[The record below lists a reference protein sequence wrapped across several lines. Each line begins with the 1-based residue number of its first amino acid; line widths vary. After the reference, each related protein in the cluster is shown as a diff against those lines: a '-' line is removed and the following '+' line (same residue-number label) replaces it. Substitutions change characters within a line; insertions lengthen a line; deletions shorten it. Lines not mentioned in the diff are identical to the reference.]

1 MTDRQWTRGWEFA
14 KFFVHNTVPGDAIL
28 KHEWPVW
35 EGGGASFWV
44 TRTNVNRGPTNDWY
58 NAHTHGD
65 VSHPA
70 HKDTWINIPNPW
82 SFKLCFGGTAT
93 LWVDYM
99 VSLPVPFDG
108 NCTEAIEL
116 PGPTGPPDYRPG
128 WDRTSFYVNVFD
140 DNHEDSGETIVIT
153 LQDPQGVKL
162 AFSLLGGDTLTY
174 SIHNDDP
181 PLVPEA
187 PISHDTGPVTE
198 GDPARFALI
207 ISPRPTSPTDVTVK
221 LTGAHGYFASD
232 QSRTL
237 TVQVPTSGI
246 ATFEVPTVGD
256 NVRESD
262 AKIIATVIAGDGYQ
276 PDSDPEDATA
286 SVKVLDDDPN
296 GIAPMLSI
304 AADAASVVE
313 GDAARYTIS
322 TDPKPNT
329 PLKVRVTVS
338 QDGSWGVKT
347 GTRTVTIGSTGTAV
361 FKVDTSD
368 DTRYEPDGSVTVTID
383 DHYDY
388 DLDATA
394 TSAMVIVT
402 RDDIRLPQVS
412 ISDASSPET
421 DSFLWFDYTLDKPAA
436 NAVYVSMALESGS
449 AKYGDDF
456 IRLSSSVKIPA
467 GQTSVQY
474 RVYVFGDN
482 TPEGPETF
490 TARISRVNGGPAEA
504 HAIQRAATG
513 TITDVAAPQNTQPEV
528 SIASDGDITE
538 GGAASFT
545 LTASPAPDSAL
556 SVSVSVTQSGDFGVT
571 TGARTVSIPTSGTY
585 TLTVATTN
593 DSADE
598 ADGSVTA
605 TVNTGTGYTVSS
617 SGGAATVAVAD
628 NDDPPAEKIE
638 QTCKLPSD
646 AMSVAEITG
655 WRDALDSSRAGAGI
669 KRFNRVLSTLGV
681 DTGETPMTVEQAQ
694 AVSNWL
700 KNIRWDRTARTL
712 EALDQ
717 CDDPPPLPPP
727 PPAKPEISIAS
738 DGDITEGGNASFPIS
753 ASPAPAA
760 SLSVSVSVSQS
771 GDYGVSTGARTVT
784 IPTSGTYTLSV
795 ATSDDSADE
804 ADGSVTATV
813 STGTGY
819 TVSSSASAATVAVS
833 DNDDPPVVTPVITIA
848 AGSAVTEG
856 SDATFTVTAT
866 SNPTSALTVN
876 LTVSENGNF
885 GVTTGADTVTIPA
898 SGSATFMV
906 ITTDDSTDEP
916 DGSVTATLSTG
927 TGYTVSG
934 TNNAATVAVSDDDDP
949 PPVTPTISISAGSSI
964 TEGCDASFTVT
975 ASPTPTSALIVYVT
989 ISQSGNFGATIGSR
1003 TIIIPTSG
1011 SLTFTVSTANDNTD
1025 EPNGSVTATLTTGTG
1040 YTVSS
1045 NSTATVAVSDDDSAL
1060 AGPPTVTVSDATASE
1075 GDGHLTF
1082 TVTLSHVNPKIIK
1095 FRYGGFGRSAT
1106 IGQDFNMKYKA
1117 FTLNAG
1123 DTTLDIDVPIF
1134 DDSEVESDETI
1145 AIYVYATSGITI
1157 PDYFVY
1163 ADGTIAGG

>member
-1 MTDRQWTRGWEFA
+1 
-14 KFFVHNTVPGDAIL
+14 
-28 KHEWPVW
+28 
-35 EGGGASFWV
+35 
-44 TRTNVNRGPTNDWY
+44 
-58 NAHTHGD
+58 
-65 VSHPA
+65 
-70 HKDTWINIPNPW
+70 
-82 SFKLCFGGTAT
+82 
-93 LWVDYM
+93 
-99 VSLPVPFDG
+99 
-108 NCTEAIEL
+108 
-116 PGPTGPPDYRPG
+116 
-128 WDRTSFYVNVFD
+128 
-140 DNHEDSGETIVIT
+140 
-153 LQDPQGVKL
+153 
-162 AFSLLGGDTLTY
+162 
-174 SIHNDDP
+174 
-181 PLVPEA
+181 
-187 PISHDTGPVTE
+187 
-198 GDPARFALI
+198 
-207 ISPRPTSPTDVTVK
+207 
-221 LTGAHGYFASD
+221 
-232 QSRTL
+232 
-237 TVQVPTSGI
+237 
-246 ATFEVPTVGD
+246 
-256 NVRESD
+256 
-262 AKIIATVIAGDGYQ
+262 
-276 PDSDPEDATA
+276 
-286 SVKVLDDDPN
+286 
-296 GIAPMLSI
+296 
-304 AADAASVVE
+304 
-313 GDAARYTIS
+313 
-322 TDPKPNT
+322 
-329 PLKVRVTVS
+329 
-338 QDGSWGVKT
+338 
-347 GTRTVTIGSTGTAV
+347 
-361 FKVDTSD
+361 
-368 DTRYEPDGSVTVTID
+368 
-383 DHYDY
+383 
-388 DLDATA
+388 
-394 TSAMVIVT
+394 
-402 RDDIRLPQVS
+402 
-412 ISDASSPET
+412 
-421 DSFLWFDYTLDKPAA
+421 
-436 NAVYVSMALESGS
+436 MALESGT

-490 TARISRVNGGPAEA
+490 TARIIRVHGGPAEA
-504 HAIQRAATG
+504 HATQRAATG
-513 TITDVAAPQNTQPEV
+513 TITDTSAPQNTQPEV

-545 LTASPAPDSAL
+545 LTASPAPASAL
-556 SVSVSVTQSGDFGVT
+556 SVSVSVTQSGDFGVA
-571 TGARTVSIPTSGTY
+571 TGARTVSILTSGTY

-605 TVNTGTGYTVSS
+605 TVNTGTGYSVSS

-628 NDDPPAEKIE
+628 NDDPPAEGIE

-694 AVSNWL
+694 AVSNWI

-712 EALDQ
+712 EAWSQ
-717 CDDPPPLPPP
+717 CDESPPPPPP

-738 DGDITEGGNASFPIS
+738 DGDITEGGNASFTIS
-753 ASPAPAA
+753 ASPAPTA

-795 ATSDDSADE
+795 ATSDDNADE
-804 ADGSVTATV
+804 SDGSVTATV

-819 TVSSSASAATVAVS
+819 TVSSSGGAATVAVS
-833 DNDDPPVVTPVITIA
+833 DDDDPPVVTPVITIT

-866 SNPTSALTVN
+866 PNPTSALTVN

-989 ISQSGNFGATIGSR
+989 ISQSGNFGATTGSR

-1045 NSTATVAVSDDDSAL
+1045 NSTATVAVSDDDSAP
-1060 AGPPTVTVSDATASE
+1060 AGRPTVTVSDASASE
-1075 GDGHLTF
+1075 GDGHLTC
-1082 TVTLSHVNPKIIK
+1082 TVTLSHVNPKIIR

-1106 IGQDFNMKYKA
+1106 IGPDFSMEYKA

-1123 DTTLDIDVPIF
+1123 DTTLDIDVPFF

-1145 AIYVYATSGITI
+1145 AIYVYATHGITI
-1157 PDYFVY
+1157 PSNFVY
-1163 ADGTIAGG
+1163 ADGTIAGGKAEWEVVATAAASAETMCDRLCSSPPDSSRFDALESDADGFPAELAGLSCSRLCGGVALQTDADDVVWARAGLVRRNSGVNAVLVPYDEVPTAYSCHRVAVCACASSTATPAAAAD